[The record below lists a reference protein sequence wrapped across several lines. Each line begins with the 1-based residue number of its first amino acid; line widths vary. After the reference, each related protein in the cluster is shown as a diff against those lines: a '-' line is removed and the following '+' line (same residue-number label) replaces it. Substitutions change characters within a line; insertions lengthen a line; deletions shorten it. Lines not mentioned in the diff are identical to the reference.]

1 VQFRCH
7 TSVNADVC
15 AGDSCSGYGVIAAC
29 EDQDACDLR
38 SQFDTNF
45 LGTLNIIQQ
54 TLPYFREQSSK
65 RKEGENAGRYLIF
78 SSTSGALG
86 VPGLGPYCATKYAT
100 EGLIES
106 MLYEIDAFG
115 IKATLVEPGHMRL
128 DEPTGL
134 DDQAFEGMAL
144 DGQDGHKLNLKK
156 YGHFFVKKP
165 SAPYDT
171 PTAPAGH
178 ARRVVQWLV
187 DRQPTSAVKSAELVW
202 QLGHCKYPPLR
213 LLLGTFAIESVRDR
227 LRSVIEEIE
236 DWKHL
241 HFPVAEDGSKRR
253 GSKTGDQEAKD
264 EDEDQDDGDAGG
276 GAEVTMKEED
286 EEE

>member
-1 VQFRCH
+1 MCNGRLRLPC
-7 TSVNADVC
+7 
-15 AGDSCSGYGVIAAC
+15 SCTGYGVIGAC

-38 SQFDTNF
+38 SQFETNF
-45 LGTLNIIQQ
+45 LGTLNIIQLS
-54 TLPYFREQSSK
+54 LPYFREQAAK

-115 IKATLVEPGHMRL
+115 INATLVEPGHMRL

-134 DDQAFEGMAL
+134 DDKAV
-144 DGQDGHKLNLKK
+144 DGSVKESNNVKLKT

-178 ARRVVQWLV
+178 ARRVVQWLA

-213 LLLGTFAIESVRDR
+213 LLLGSFAVESVRDR
-227 LRSVIEEIE
+227 LRSIIEEIE

-241 HFPVAEDGSKRR
+241 SFPVADENGKGKNHAGRD
-253 GSKTGDQEAKD
+253 D
-264 EDEDQDDGDAGG
+264 EDDGKMEGDGDGDDDVMMDFGDADF
-276 GAEVTMKEED
+276 GADVKEED
-286 EEE
+286 D

>member
-1 VQFRCH
+1 LH
-7 TSVNADVC
+7 
-15 AGDSCSGYGVIAAC
+15 
-29 EDQDACDLR
+29 
-38 SQFDTNF
+38 
-45 LGTLNIIQQ
+45 IIQLA
-54 TLPYFREQSSK
+54 LPYFRETAAQ
-65 RKEGENAGRYLIF
+65 RKEGENAGRFLIF

-115 IKATLVEPGHMRL
+115 IKATLVEPGHVRL

-134 DDQAFEGMAL
+134 DDKTFEGMQQ
-144 DGQDGHKLNLKK
+144 DQDGHKINLKR

-165 SAPYDT
+165 SEPYAT
-171 PTAPAGH
+171 QTAPAAH
-178 ARRVVQWLV
+178 ASRVVQWLA

-202 QLGHCKYPPLR
+202 QLGHCRYPPLR
-213 LLLGTFAIESVRDR
+213 LLLGSFAVESVRDR

-241 HFPVAEDGSKRR
+241 HFPVGDEKNGKKSKENEGDEGDDEDVKGEDDDVMDEDLDA
-253 GSKTGDQEAKD
+253 GAGDAMKED
-264 EDEDQDDGDAGG
+264 EDE
-276 GAEVTMKEED
+276 E
-286 EEE
+286 